1 MDYLQNLLKYLGL
14 EGLDVVSEPSSR
26 IPDLKHL
33 GLDFPYSHQKGES
46 TWRQTEHVCQLPWE
60 WPSDYCVVAILEN
73 KEYL

>member
-46 TWRQTEHVCQLPWE
+46 T
-60 WPSDYCVVAILEN
+60 
-73 KEYL
+73 